1 MNISDSL
8 QTDSKDRKQVA
19 KVSFH
24 TQLVK
29 TGNNINMKKDV
40 GFPGHFTSGNMENSG
55 RASSITSS
63 TGTSNGK
70 GVDGSGG
77 KSSNAS
83 AGPTET

>member
-29 TGNNINMKKDV
+29 TGNNINKKKDV
-40 GFPGHFTSGNMENSG
+40 GFPAEP
-55 RASSITSS
+55 A
-63 TGTSNGK
+63 
-70 GVDGSGG
+70 
-77 KSSNAS
+77 A
-83 AGPTET
+83 